1 MYNMKKI
8 INLFLVLFAG
18 LILVSLGTP
27 EVFAE
32 ENDFEFNITVV
43 KGETIVKLH
52 PLSGDFGT
60 RISFDAKGLEVDE
73 FEFAYHILNGEVI
86 EASSYDVLAS
96 KSTNLI
102 VVLEEQG
109 EPVTTY
115 IDTNGELLG
124 AFISSEDQPASQP
137 TKPGFDFRGY
147 VQVEDTEKPVFVA
160 KYSRFED
167 KPITVTVN
175 GGSKDPEVVTYNDV
189 VTLTPDSENFSYW
202 ADEDGQVVSR
212 NANYRFSALQE
223 VELTAVFEQSESD
236 APVVYLSNVTGIS
249 PHNQS
254 FLGYIE
260 GDFVEYGLL
269 ASKEAEVLTL
279 GLEGVVEM
287 PSQALNPLTNEFLR
301 SIPEEL
307 EYKSFRAYAKL
318 ANGDVVYSDNNF
330 VVMPSSGGQSFTE
343 TFDTH
348 DIGTGYID
356 TNFTGL
362 GGTAWAIGHSR
373 NEGDYAIDGTGI
385 MLRRASDS
393 YIQITFSNG
402 LSAFSFDYTKAF
414 TGGSDRILEVKINDA
429 VVFTSENFGGSTIVY
444 QTSLTDLEY
453 TGNVVVIIKLQG
465 ATTTNR
471 QTTIDNISWTEAGVE
486 GASWTKLYIANFIND
501 GEISDVVVQANSFLE
516 KPEDPSKEGHIFE
529 GWFTDPIEGELFDF
543 GNTPIILCFFEN

>member
-1 MYNMKKI
+1 MVSVYLSKFGAEATVYNMKKI

-137 TKPGFDFRGY
+137 TKPGFDFQDY

-160 KYSRFED
+160 KYSRLED

-175 GGSKDPEVVTYNDV
+175 DDSKDPEVVTYNVTYNDV
-189 VTLTPDSENFSYW
+189 VTLSQNSDNFSYW

-212 NANYRFSALQE
+212 NANYAFSALQDI
-223 VELTAVFEQSESD
+223 ELTAKFNQPESDAPAESD
-236 APVVYLSNVTGIS
+236 APVVYLTNVSGIN
-249 PHNQS
+249 PGHYS
-254 FLGYIE
+254 FVGYVE

-279 GLEGVVEM
+279 GLEGVVEI
-287 PSQALNPLTNEFLR
+287 PSQALNPLTHEFLR

-318 ANGDVVYSDNNF
+318 ANGNVVYSDNNF
-330 VVMPSSGGQSFTE
+330 SVVSG
-343 TFDTH
+343 
-348 DIGTGYID
+348 
-356 TNFTGL
+356 
-362 GGTAWAIGHSR
+362 
-373 NEGDYAIDGTGI
+373 EGDTY
-385 MLRRASDS
+385 L
-393 YIQITFSNG
+393 
-402 LSAFSFDYTKAF
+402 
-414 TGGSDRILEVKINDA
+414 
-429 VVFTSENFGGSTIVY
+429 
-444 QTSLTDLEY
+444 
-453 TGNVVVIIKLQG
+453 
-465 ATTTNR
+465 
-471 QTTIDNISWTEAGVE
+471 
-486 GASWTKLYIANFIND
+486 
-501 GEISDVVVQANSFLE
+501 
-516 KPEDPSKEGHIFE
+516 
-529 GWFTDPIEGELFDF
+529 
-543 GNTPIILCFFEN
+543 